1 MVRTQ
6 IQLTESQLEAVKAR
20 AAEEGR
26 SMADVIRTLVDE
38 SLSGSGRSGREERR
52 RRALAAIGML
62 GKGPRDLS
70 RRHDDHLAEAYR

>member
-6 IQLTESQLEAVKAR
+6 VQLTEAQFEALKAR
-20 AAEEGR
+20 ASEEGR
-26 SMADVIRTLVDE
+26 SMADVVRALVDE
-38 SLSGSGRSGREERR
+38 SLARPGRPGPAERR
-52 RRALAAIGML
+52 RRALGAIGVL

>member
-6 IQLTESQLEAVKAR
+6 VQLTEAQFEALKAR
-20 AAEEGR
+20 ASEEGR
-26 SMADVIRTLVDE
+26 SMADLVRALVDE
-38 SLSGSGRSGREERR
+38 SLARPGRPGAAERR
-52 RRALAAIGML
+52 RRALAAIGVL